1 MEAIKPIWEAN
12 HVWLIV
18 AVTLLFTAFPR
29 AFSRI
34 TTVLHIPLTLLLIG
48 IVLRGSAFVFRSHDA
63 RSTPAA
69 PVWGGLF
76 ASSSLLAPLLL
87 GMAIGSIASGRV
99 KFHEGDFIATFLDSW
114 LAPFPFAVGLLTLS
128 WFAMLAAIYLCVE
141 VKGIALKEDFR
152 RRALGATV
160 LAGTAGT
167 GVLLLARTEAPEVW
181 DRFFEHP
188 GTWLVIVLAG
198 ALITAT
204 IAALRRHAYRL
215 ARLLAAAQ
223 VTVMLWGWAWAQ
235 YPMLVEPDLSISN
248 SAAPASTLRFVLA
261 ALVAGAFLL
270 FPSLYYLYRIFKG
283 GTIFSR

>member
-1 MEAIKPIWEAN
+1 
-12 HVWLIV
+12 V
-18 AVTLLFTAFPR
+18 LFTAFPR

-48 IVLRGSAFVFRSHDA
+48 IVLRGSAFVFHSHDVSA
-63 RSTPAA
+63 MPPL
-69 PVWGGLF
+69 PVWGRLF
-76 ASSSLLAPLLL
+76 AVSSLVAPLLL
-87 GMAIGSIASGRV
+87 GMTIGSISSGHMRIQ
-99 KFHEGDFIATFLDSW
+99 EGDFAATFLYSW
-114 LAPFPFAVGLLTLS
+114 IGPFPVAVGLLTLS
-128 WFAMLAAIYLCVE
+128 WFAMLAATYLCVE
-141 VKGIALKEDFR
+141 VKSPALKQDFR
-152 RRALGATV
+152 RRALGAAV
-160 LAGTAGT
+160 LAGIVGT
-167 GVLLLARTEAPEVW
+167 GVLLMARTEAPQVW

-204 IAALRRHAYRL
+204 IAALRRHVYRL

-235 YPMLVEPDLSISN
+235 YPVLVEPDLSISN

-261 ALVAGAFLL
+261 ALIAGAFLL

-283 GTIFSR
+283 RTILPFVRGGKAG